1 MAPLKQLIQA
11 PPGLE
16 GVVVANTNIGD
27 VLGEEGFFHYRGY
40 PAPALAAT
48 CSIEEVWHLFHRG
61 HLPSADELSK
71 FSAETAPLR
80 ALPESVVTVLPGIAG
95 IGAPMSVLRTAL
107 SLAGQ
112 DARSWL
118 DLSADERARGALRL
132 TAIMPSLVAALWRVR
147 SGRPIVPPDPSL
159 GVAADYLRM
168 ATGTAPTESAA
179 RAVEQYLL
187 LTIDHGFNASTFTAR
202 VVASTGADLTAVAVA
217 GVAALSGPLHGGA
230 PSLVID
236 ALKEIGSA
244 DNVRPWVERKLAAG
258 QRIMGFG
265 HRVYRTEDPRSAALK
280 ETALSLGGPIV
291 DLAIEVEKVTLE
303 ILDKKYPER
312 RLRTNVE
319 FYAGVVLHEIGLP
332 AELFPPTFAVSR
344 MIGWMAHALEQ
355 MEGNRIIRPASAYVG
370 TVRRT
375 A

>member
-1 MAPLKQLIQA
+1 MAPTIQPIQA

-16 GVVVANTNIGD
+16 GVVVANTRIGD

-40 PAPALAAT
+40 PAPALAAS
-48 CSIEEVWHLFHRG
+48 CSLEAVWHLFHRG
-61 HLPSADELSK
+61 HLPSAEELEA
-71 FSAETAPLR
+71 FSAETAALR
-80 ALPESVVTVLPGIAG
+80 ALPPSVVAALPGIAG
-95 IGAPMSVLRTAL
+95 SGAPMSVLRTAL

-118 DLSADERARGALRL
+118 DLSADQRTRDALRL
-132 TAIMPSLVAALWRVR
+132 AAMMPSLVAALWRAR
-147 SGRPIVPPDPSL
+147 CGQAIVPPDPSL

-168 ATGTAPTESAA
+168 TTGAAPTEAAA
-179 RAVEQYLL
+179 RAVERYLL

-217 GVAALSGPLHGGA
+217 GVSALSGPLHGGA
-230 PSLVID
+230 PSRVID
-236 ALKEIGSA
+236 MLKDIGSA
-244 DNVRPWVERKLAAG
+244 ANVRPWVERTLAAG

-291 DLAIEVEKVTLE
+291 DLAVDVERVALE
-303 ILDKKYPER
+303 ILEKKYPER

-344 MIGWMAHALEQ
+344 MIGWMAHVLEQ
-355 MEGNRIIRPASAYVG
+355 MESNRIIRPASKYVG
-370 TVRRT
+370 PVHRT
-375 A
+375 M

>member
-1 MAPLKQLIQA
+1 MNQLIQA
-11 PPGLE
+11 PAGLE
-16 GVVVANTNIGD
+16 GVVVANTSIGD

-40 PAPALAAT
+40 PAPALAA
-48 CSIEEVWHLFHRG
+48 SRSLEAVWHLFHRG
-61 HLPSADELSK
+61 HLPSADELAD
-71 FSAETAPLR
+71 FSADTAALR
-80 ALPESVVTVLPGIAG
+80 TLPQSVVAALPSFAS

-118 DLSADERARGALRL
+118 DLSADDRTRDALRL

-147 SGRPIVPPDPSL
+147 CGRAIVPPDPSL

-168 ATGTAPTESAA
+168 TTGAAPTEAAA
-179 RAVEQYLL
+179 RAVERYLL

-202 VVASTGADLTAVAVA
+202 VVASTGADLTAAAVA

-230 PSLVID
+230 PSRVLD

-244 DNVRPWVERKLAAG
+244 GNVRPWVERKLASG

-291 DLAIEVEKVTLE
+291 DLAVEVERVTLE
-303 ILDKKYPER
+303 ILEKKYPER

-319 FYAGVVLHEIGLP
+319 FYAGVVLHEIGMP
-332 AELFPPTFAVSR
+332 TELFPPTFAVSR
-344 MIGWMAHALEQ
+344 MIGWMAHVLEQ
-355 MEGNRIIRPASAYVG
+355 MDGNRIIRPASRYVG
-370 TVRRT
+370 TVQR
-375 A
+375 AV